1 VEVIQHRDEEASAGG
16 VAGRIVVPA
25 GRDRED
31 VSAVQV
37 TFDSDEPIENV
48 IKVLE
53 AVYGVQIS
61 VSHPTGKSRHD

>member
-1 VEVIQHRDEEASAGG
+1 M
-16 VAGRIVVPA
+16 
-25 GRDRED
+25 
-31 VSAVQV
+31 QV